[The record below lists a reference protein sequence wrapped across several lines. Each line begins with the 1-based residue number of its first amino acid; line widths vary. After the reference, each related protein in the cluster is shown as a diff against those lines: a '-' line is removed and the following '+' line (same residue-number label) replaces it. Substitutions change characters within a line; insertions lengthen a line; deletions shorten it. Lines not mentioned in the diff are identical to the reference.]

1 MLDKMRQQRN
11 MSQMKE
17 QDKTPERLN
26 EVEIRNLGFKKKKFQ
41 INGSENDPRSQNKWR
56 HKLRR

>member
-26 EVEIRNLGFKKKKFQ
+26 EVEIRNLGFKKKNFRLMVVKMTQ
-41 INGSENDPRSQNKWR
+41 DLKTNGGTN
-56 HKLRR
+56 